1 MPKLILTI
9 GTSSSGKSSWASNYI
24 ANNPN
29 TVEINRD
36 MIRFSEYTG
45 ARNWSEYSMLPCE
58 NEVTRLLLNGFYN
71 AIEDGYDVI
80 ISDTNLSKITRD
92 NWLLHAMGLGIEV
105 EYVVMHSAFIK
116 MFNDPFEI
124 MQLPE
129 YVLKKQYENFK
140 LFLTEK
146 PSSFVKYTFI

>member
-9 GTSSSGKSSWASNYI
+9 GTSNSGKSTWADNYI

-45 ARNWSEYSMLPCE
+45 ARNWREYSIFPCE
-58 NEVTRLLLNGFYN
+58 NYVTKLLLNGFYN

-80 ISDTNLSKITRD
+80 VSDTNLSHRARS
-92 NWLLHAMGLGIEV
+92 NWLLRAMGLGIEV
-105 EYVVMHSAFIK
+105 EYVVMHSAFVK
-116 MFNDPFEI
+116 LFSDPNKI
-124 MQLPE
+124 MELPD
-129 YVLKKQYENFK
+129 YVLKKQHENFK
-140 LFLTEK
+140 LFLAEE